1 MINVALGKAQTHYG
15 TELGIT
21 CEFQQYL
28 LVYVFCSFLLSNKH
42 NHCSSLPTSFLSALY
57 WPTTEQ
63 KSPKLAAQT

>member
-28 LVYVFCSFLLSNKH
+28 LVLCILFIFVVKQTLPLL
-42 NHCSSLPTSFLSALY
+42 
-57 WPTTEQ
+57 
-63 KSPKLAAQT
+63 